1 MLDFLRKHTIVI
13 MAAMA
18 LVFVGLMFIGG
29 DVQGG
34 SMSGLFKK
42 TYVSVDGKSYGE
54 KDYANMGAQA
64 LDVAGRFFPT
74 SFSIL
79 TEDYFYNSRINTSP
93 EEYEIVNSVYSAL
106 KTNNPN
112 AAFLAYRGIIRR
124 EAERLGLTPNREE
137 VDAAIQRMPE
147 LCTDGKFDAKKYDE
161 FITLRGP
168 MGKKNQEELLRGL
181 MEDTISLI
189 RISEVLTSEIAVD
202 PDFAK
207 AVAESASQKIT
218 VNTAF
223 LNKLL
228 FKPKSD
234 PGEAEIKSYWEKFK
248 NNYKNEEARFITVYT
263 FIPNGDATPGEDGGL
278 SNATLE
284 TLNLI
289 QELTQALDAVNAKDM
304 DKVVATIMD
313 TNPDVCKLEKK
324 HYHAIKL
331 SQPVEE
337 LQLPVNTDVSDG
349 SGQTLMEV
357 AFRPASSSDLDAN
370 ADEKAIEAA
379 RAKTG
384 MNQLGSPQILT
395 NGSVALVRVDG
406 ITPIK
411 PLPFE
416 EAREAAKT
424 DLIATMTVE
433 ELNKAAKDLKA
444 EVEKSATPIEQF
456 NEIATKYG
464 ASVTAYGPFIS
475 AEPPKELPAP
485 GMVFGNA
492 ALINPGKVA
501 EPIDTGDGLLVV
513 QLVKREV
520 EDTPMFGMLSSQIVP
535 SALASSTAR
544 MIRLDWLKGC
554 INRYKVSIEPGLNQQ
569 N

>member
-1 MLDFLRKHTIVI
+1 

-34 SMSGLFKK
+34 SMAGLFKK

-64 LDVAGRFFPT
+64 LNVAGRIFPE
-74 SFSIL
+74 SFGVL
-79 TEDYFYNSRINTSP
+79 TGEYFYNNRIHLP
-93 EEYEIVNSVYSAL
+93 EELEIVNSVYSAL

-147 LCTDGKFDAKKYDE
+147 LCTEGKFDAKKYDD
-161 FITLRGP
+161 FITMNGP
-168 MGKKNQEELLRGL
+168 VGKKNQEELLRGL
-181 MEDTISLI
+181 MEDTISLV
-189 RISEVLTSEIAVD
+189 RISEVLTGEIAVD

-248 NNYKNEEARFITVYT
+248 NNYKNEEARFVTVYT
-263 FIPNGDATPGEDGGL
+263 FIPNGDTTPGADDKL

-284 TLNLI
+284 TLTLV
-289 QELTQALDAVNAKDM
+289 EDVLMPALENVNAKNI
-304 DKVVATIMD
+304 DKVIAD
-313 TNPDVCKLEKK
+313 TLAADPGVCKLEKK
-324 HYHAIKL
+324 HYTRIIL
-331 SQPVEE
+331 SKPVEE
-337 LQLPVNTDVSDG
+337 LQLPINKKSSDG
-349 SGQTLMEV
+349 SGDTLMEV
-357 AFRPASSSDLDAN
+357 AFKTTQAPELAMD

-384 MNQLGSPQILT
+384 MTQLSSTQVLK

-416 EAREAAKT
+416 EAREAACA

-433 ELNKAAKDLKA
+433 ELNKAATDLKA
-444 EVEKSATPIEQF
+444 ELEKSATPLEQF
-456 NEIATKYG
+456 NEIAAKYG
-464 ASVTAYGPFIS
+464 ASVTAYGPFTN

-485 GMVFGNA
+485 TKVFGNA

-501 EPIDTGDGLLVV
+501 ELIDTGDGLLVV

-520 EDTPMFGMLSSQIVP
+520 EDTPQFGMLSSQIAP
-535 SALASSTAR
+535 ATLANNAAR